1 MKDDDDHGRLVG
13 WDFSGNIDIKKYKL
27 KLKILLSIYTND

>member
-27 KLKILLSIYTND
+27 KLKTTIYIH